1 MTGAPRA
8 SARTTREARALAGP
22 GLLILLGILLAAANL
37 RAAITSVGPVLED
50 IRAELD
56 VNAVT
61 SSVLVSVPVIAFAV
75 CSPIAPLVARRFGI
89 ERTIA
94 GMLVVLAV
102 AIAGRSLP
110 LPGTVWIGTALLG
123 AAIAFVNVLL
133 PALIKRDF
141 PTRVGPVTGLYS
153 SVQSVFAAVAAG
165 VAVPVAAAFAGGWRV
180 SLGMWAGLA
189 VIALLVFLPQL
200 KRRTEPLEGPVLLR
214 PAGSRFRTP
223 WSTAIGWQVTLYM
236 GLQSTV
242 YYSLITWWPT
252 IDRSQGISAEVAGVH
267 QFVLQ
272 ISGIVGNVAAAALIH
287 RLKDQRML
295 IAGAAGVA
303 FVGLAGELVLPEFAL
318 VWAALAGAG
327 GGASIVTALSMFG
340 LRTRHHEQAAALS
353 GMAQSVGY
361 LLAASGPILL
371 GLLHETTGGWTAPLA
386 VLLGVTIAQLTV
398 GVFAGRARRL
408 PE

>member
-1 MTGAPRA
+1 
-8 SARTTREARALAGP
+8 
-22 GLLILLGILLAAANL
+22 
-37 RAAITSVGPVLED
+37 
-50 IRAELD
+50 
-56 VNAVT
+56 
-61 SSVLVSVPVIAFAV
+61 
-75 CSPIAPLVARRFGI
+75 
-89 ERTIA
+89 
-94 GMLVVLAV
+94 MLVVLAV